1 MRWLDGIT
9 DSMGMSLSELLELV
23 MDGEGNGREVQRE
36 GAWVYLC
43 LILVGICQKTTK
55 FSKAIILQ
63 FKKNL
68 KKRKWGEMSEEK
80 ISRSNDF
87 H

>member
-1 MRWLDGIT
+1 MEIFCMTQGT
-9 DSMGMSLSELLELV
+9 EMGVWS
-23 MDGEGNGREVQRE
+23 RRE
-36 GAWVYLC
+36 GTWVYVWLV
-43 LILVGICQKTTK
+43 LIDVRQKTTK